1 MIVSQKEEQKYSDVY
16 IIKVKR
22 KKYKI
27 YVDKSNE
34 KLEYGDYVNLKV
46 ELLPIESSPGNY
58 KETSKVSYFKLQGI
72 YGSFKGK
79 GNIQRTGRIKWNL
92 LVYIQKVRQ
101 IIINKARTILPE
113 ETSEILLGIILGE
126 KSKIKESDI
135 SNFKLSN
142 MSHILAVSGMHV
154 SYIII
159 GVSFILKKLPRRK
172 MQIISIIF
180 LIFFTAL
187 TNFTPSVVRAVSMA
201 IISIL
206 SKLLHKKDDFLN
218 SIFFS
223 LLIILLYNPYL
234 LQNIGLQLSFLGTFG
249 IYLFMGNFKELINKF
264 ANKEIADILA
274 LSMSAQVMILPITM
288 LEFNMLSMS
297 FILSGFVATFLVSVI
312 FLYGVINISISF
324 ISLNLSKIF
333 AEPLN
338 VAINLLSKSAKY
350 IAELDILKATTK
362 TPYILFIIIYYLIVL
377 IIKYYLILSK
387 KPKNEMRRYEKKLL
401 QIINW
406 RLIYILQIIVLLVA
420 ISIVVYDNVPKKMQI
435 YFIDVDQGDSSLI
448 ISPKG
453 TSILIDTGED
463 ETRVYKYLLNR
474 RINKLDYLILSHLDV
489 DHCGGAMYI
498 LENMKVKAVVTGTQ
512 FESSNY
518 YEQLLEITAKKEIPL
533 KTLECGKTLCLD
545 SDIRFDIL
553 WPNSKEII
561 YNSLNN
567 NSLVCKLSYNSFSML
582 FTGDIEEIAEKEIIK
597 LVSQDLLKSTI
608 LKVAHHGSN
617 TSSTKEFI
625 EAVNPKLALIGVGLN
640 NKFGHPKAEVLEK
653 LKVINC
659 EILRTDLYGE
669 IAIKIDKSG
678 KMYILKNVR
687 NNIFR

>member
-159 GVSFILKKLPRRK
+159 GVSFILKKLPRRE

-435 YFIDVDQGDSSLI
+435 YFIDQTTPNMI
-448 ISPKG
+448 Q
-453 TSILIDTGED
+453 
-463 ETRVYKYLLNR
+463 
-474 RINKLDYLILSHLDV
+474 RINRVFERKPLI
-489 DHCGGAMYI
+489 
-498 LENMKVKAVVTGTQ
+498 
-512 FESSNY
+512 
-518 YEQLLEITAKKEIPL
+518 
-533 KTLECGKTLCLD
+533 
-545 SDIRFDIL
+545 
-553 WPNSKEII
+553 SKGI
-561 YNSLNN
+561 
-567 NSLVCKLSYNSFSML
+567 
-582 FTGDIEEIAEKEIIK
+582 
-597 LVSQDLLKSTI
+597 
-608 LKVAHHGSN
+608 
-617 TSSTKEFI
+617 
-625 EAVNPKLALIGVGLN
+625 
-640 NKFGHPKAEVLEK
+640 
-653 LKVINC
+653 
-659 EILRTDLYGE
+659 
-669 IAIKIDKSG
+669 
-678 KMYILKNVR
+678 
-687 NNIFR
+687 